1 MTFEEQLDNVI
12 TELNP
17 SKAKKLSLDG
27 YIENISSYGKH
38 LVLEAWKVYNDPIL
52 FTRNTFNDTFGL
64 YMGYYFHKEM
74 QDSDWNAKEK
84 QQNKLMLQS
93 LKDLL
98 LKKNADYGS
107 SFAKV
112 AQQLGAIPTFSVR
125 ILDKCNRLDQ
135 LLEDQ
140 RKNKHRQVEDESILD
155 TMLDLLGYYILCII
169 TMKYYVTPS
178 K

>member
-1 MTFEEQLDNVI
+1 MTFEEQLNSVMQ
-12 TELNP
+12 ELSP
-17 SKAKKLSLDG
+17 SSAKLLPTDECVK
-27 YIENISSYGKH
+27 NISSYGKH
-38 LVLEAWKVYNDPIL
+38 LVLESWKTYENPIV
-52 FTRNTFNDTFGL
+52 FTENTFNDTFGF
-64 YMGYYFHKEM
+64 YMSYYFHREM
-74 QDSDWNAKEK
+74 QDSGWDKKEK
-84 QQNKLMLQS
+84 QQDKLMLQS
-93 LKDLL
+93 LRDLL

-135 LLEDQ
+135 LLDDQ
-140 RKNKHRQVEDESILD
+140 RKNEHRQVEDESILD

-169 TMKYYVTPS
+169 TMKYYVSPS